1 MEAIRDG
8 LLPPA
13 PIAMLMQFDIR
24 ALEEGRVEFGC
35 TLDESVYNPIGVV
48 HGGLVCTLLDT
59 VAGCAVHTTL
69 PAGVAYTSIEL
80 KVNYLRAVHATS
92 GPLTAIGRVV
102 KPGRRVAFAEG
113 EVLDAR
119 AGRWRRRPVP
129 CWCSRSPPE
138 PAHPLRGAVPFKPP
152 GRSADHSEGDEWDG
166 TARAGTRAA
175 PVAPR
180 PGGVHQRPHRRPARP
195 RRRPRPRRSSATAVP
210 ARRPPAWWAMALALR
225 RDRHV
230 RAERPGPPRD
240 PDASP

>member
-1 MEAIRDG
+1 VTAEAPAELTAPEDWGDLRSRTISWHDPLITAAGALERTGLETMEAIRDG

-69 PAGVAYTSIEL
+69 PQGMAYTSIEL

-92 GPLTAIGRVV
+92 GPLTAVGRVV

-113 EVLDAR
+113 EVLDA
-119 AGRWRRRPVP
+119 AGRTV
-129 CWCSRSPPE
+129 
-138 PAHPLRGAVPFKPP
+138 
-152 GRSADHSEGDEWDG
+152 
-166 TARAGTRAA
+166 
-175 PVAPR
+175 
-180 PGGVHQRPHRRPARP
+180 
-195 RRRPRPRRSSATAVP
+195 ATATSSLLVFP
-210 ARRPPAWWAMALALR
+210 LPQ
-225 RDRHV
+225 
-230 RAERPGPPRD
+230 
-240 PDASP
+240 